1 MSCYRADKQECLIYR
16 AYRKKTQTRNV
27 QQSACNL
34 KRQIIQLE
42 KMLYKSK
49 PFHIKPNVL
58 DKGNTWICRD
68 LDFSNEGRSQL
79 SMDVI
84 NPHIVGF

>member
-1 MSCYRADKQECLIYR
+1 M
-16 AYRKKTQTRNV
+16 QTMYV

-34 KRQIIQLE
+34 KRQVTRME

-49 PFHIKPNVL
+49 PFHTKANVL
-58 DKGNTWICRD
+58 YKEKLRICRD
-68 LDFSNEGRSQL
+68 LHSYNEGRSQL

-84 NPHIVGF
+84 NPHIMGF

>member
-1 MSCYRADKQECLIYR
+1 M
-16 AYRKKTQTRNV
+16 QTRNV

-34 KRQIIQLE
+34 KRQISQLE

-49 PFHIKPNVL
+49 PFNIKANVL
-58 DKGNTWICRD
+58 YKENVWICRD
-68 LDFSNEGRSQL
+68 LHSYNEGRSQM